1 MLPAVVAE
9 STLPDR
15 YPCFPAG
22 IAPLCA
28 NIAAPVDTCGSAG
41 VSSVDVSASLIA
53 SSPKPRGTRS
63 VSLSLAML
71 ATLAALDADNRED
84 REAVRCVAIPAGMTG
99 PAGVRGDSAGRE
111 SAVGSFFSREGTGES
126 GSDAAWGEE
135 SEAAEGCGTAG
146 SGETGMGAEEGSGA
160 GTEVEAGM
168 EAEAEAEGGAGIEAE
183 RAGVEEAEGAGGREA
198 EAEAESRASSAASA
212 GTPWKENLE

>member
-1 MLPAVVAE
+1 M
-9 STLPDR
+9 
-15 YPCFPAG
+15 
-22 IAPLCA
+22 
-28 NIAAPVDTCGSAG
+28 
-41 VSSVDVSASLIA
+41 
-53 SSPKPRGTRS
+53 
-63 VSLSLAML
+63 
-71 ATLAALDADNRED
+71 
-84 REAVRCVAIPAGMTG
+84 RCVAIPAGMTG

-168 EAEAEAEGGAGIEAE
+168 EAEAEAEGGTEAE